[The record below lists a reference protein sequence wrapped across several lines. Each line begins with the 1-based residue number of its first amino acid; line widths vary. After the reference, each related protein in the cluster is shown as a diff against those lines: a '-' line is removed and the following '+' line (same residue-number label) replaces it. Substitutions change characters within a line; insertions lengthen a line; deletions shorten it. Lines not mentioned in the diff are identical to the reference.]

1 MEISNLCGIVKA
13 VCISERRGTEK
24 KPVDK
29 AMFKAGYGI
38 ENDAHAG
45 SWHRQVSLLSYDKV
59 QEFNARGGQAQ
70 TGAFGENILVEGLD
84 FRNLPVGTRLYCG
97 EVILK
102 MTQIGKE
109 CHTHCQIYQ
118 RVGDCIMPREGVFAE
133 VVQGGMIRT
142 GDEMRAELPA
152 ANAPFTAAVVTLSDK
167 GFAGKRQDT
176 SGPLAAQLLREAGYE
191 VVEEL
196 LLPDEQ
202 ARIERELIRLCDGR
216 QAALIITT
224 GGTGMSPRDCTPEAT
239 LAVATRNVPGIAE
252 AIRAGS
258 MQITPRAMLGRGVSV
273 LRNQTLIINLPGSS
287 KAVAESLQLVLPQL
301 EHGLRILRGTEAE
314 CGR

>member
-1 MEISNLCGIVKA
+1 MEIKSLCGIVKA

-24 KPVDK
+24 TAV
-29 AMFKAGYGI
+29 AQAELQAGYGI
-38 ENDAHAG
+38 VNDAHAG
-45 SWHRQVSLLSYDKV
+45 KWYRQVSLLSYDKV
-59 QEFNARGGQAQ
+59 QEFNARGGQAHV
-70 TGAFGENILVEGLD
+70 GAFGENILVEGLD
-84 FRNLPVGTRLYCG
+84 FKNLPVGTKLFCG
-97 EVILK
+97 DVILK

-133 VVQGGMIRT
+133 VLQGGTIKP
-142 GDEMRAELPA
+142 GDEMKAVLPA
-152 ANAPFTAAVVTLSDK
+152 LDEPFTAAVVTLSDK
-167 GFAGKRQDT
+167 GFAGERKDT
-176 SGPLAAQLLREAGYE
+176 SGPLAAQMLRDAGYE
-191 VVEEL
+191 VIEEMI
-196 LLPDEQ
+196 LPDDK
-202 ARIERELIRLCDGR
+202 ARLERELVRLCDGR
-216 QAALIITT
+216 QAALVITT

-273 LRNQTLIINLPGSS
+273 LRNQTLIVNLPGSR
-287 KAVAESLQLVLPQL
+287 KAVEESLQLILPHL
-301 EHGLRILRGTEAE
+301 GHGLRILRGTEAE

>member
-1 MEISNLCGIVKA
+1 MEIKSLCGIVKA

-24 KPVDK
+24 KPVTQVEL
-29 AMFKAGYGI
+29 KAGHGI
-38 ENDAHAG
+38 VNDAHAG

-70 TGAFGENILVEGLD
+70 TGAFGENILAEGLD
-84 FRNLPVGTRLYCG
+84 FKNLPVGTRLYCG

-133 VVQGGMIRT
+133 VLQGGTIKP
-142 GDEMRAELPA
+142 GDEMKAVLPA
-152 ANAPFTAAVVTLSDK
+152 PDAPFTAAVVTLSDK
-167 GFAGKRQDT
+167 GFAGERQDT
-176 SGPLAAQLLREAGYE
+176 SGPLVAQLLRAAGYDII
-191 VVEEL
+191 EEL
-196 LLPDEQ
+196 LLPDDQ

-239 LAVATRNVPGIAE
+239 MAVATRNVPGIAE

-258 MQITPRAMLGRGVSV
+258 LQITPRAMLGRGVSV
-273 LRNQTLIINLPGSS
+273 LRNQTLIVNLPGSR
-287 KAVAESLQLVLPQL
+287 KAVEESLQLVLPQL